1 MKSDNECAAGLFVF
15 EIWMYTIFVFLFLD
29 GLKTG
34 TKIGFFSHFLR
45 FSYPHLHVFSV
56 FLRAGNWVATA
67 IYRQGVL
74 CTCMSVILAEREDP
88 KAKREAIQASLR
100 TGLIT
105 GLVCSLSWLMIQ
117 YNASIR
123 RHVIRRRCSRCSKYS
138 GRYTM

>member
-1 MKSDNECAAGLFVF
+1 MRRWTGLFVF

-45 FSYPHLHVFSV
+45 FCYPHLHVFSV
-56 FLRAGNWVATA
+56 FLRAGSWVATA

-74 CTCMSVILAEREDP
+74 CTCRSAILAERGP
-88 KAKREAIQASLR
+88 LKAEHEAIRASLQ

-105 GLVCSLSWLMIQ
+105 GLVCTLSWLMTQ

-123 RHVIRRRCSRCSKYS
+123 RHVIRRCSRCSKYS